1 MKKILQLIFLLLT
14 YSSFAQ
20 NSEEIQSID
29 NFYIPVYKDFLAKQS
44 IVDKDYANLI
54 DFKWLQTQITS
65 SESKSVEVNITDFDT
80 FLLIKQ
86 LKDLNNKTLFQIE
99 HNPTLERYIRVFLRS
114 RKETLAHLM
123 ERSRYYFP
131 LFEKYLDKYDLP
143 LEIKYL
149 AVIESALKPQSKSK
163 TGARGLWQFTYATGK
178 HFGLEINSMV
188 DERYDPVKSTEA
200 ACKFLNKLYK
210 MFGNWDLALAAY
222 NSGPGNVTKAIR
234 RAGGNKNYWEIRKY
248 LPLETR
254 GYLPAFYA
262 TFYLFEYNIFH
273 NIKPKK
279 TGLSYFETD
288 TVKIKKQV
296 SINKIAS
303 VLGLNNEFL
312 KILNPQYKTGV
323 IPYKSVDPYALVLPK
338 NKISDFI
345 RFEEKIYSDKP
356 ARQTSKI
363 IKVSPYNSYKVKKG
377 DNLSRIASKFNI
389 RLEQLKMWNGLET
402 NYLIEGQHLV
412 ISDKNNFHKLSLN
425 KNKEREIKTY
435 IVQKGGSLFIIS
447 RKFPDVSVNQLK
459 EWNNLHSENN
469 LEPGIKL
476 IIKKS

>member
-1 MKKILQLIFLLLT
+1 MKRILQLTFLLLT
-14 YSSFAQ
+14 LSSFAQ

-65 SESKSVEVNITDFDT
+65 SESKSAEVKNTDFDT

-86 LKDLNNKTLFQIE
+86 LKDLNGKTPFQIE

-114 RKETLAHLM
+114 RKETLANLM

-149 AVIESALKPQSKSK
+149 AVIESALKPQSRSK

-188 DERYDPVKSTEA
+188 DERYDPLRSTEA
-200 ACKFLNKLYK
+200 ACKFLNNLYK

-262 TFYLFEYNIFH
+262 TFYLLNTIFFT
-273 NIKPKK
+273 I
-279 TGLSYFETD
+279 
-288 TVKIKKQV
+288 
-296 SINKIAS
+296 
-303 VLGLNNEFL
+303 
-312 KILNPQYKTGV
+312 
-323 IPYKSVDPYALVLPK
+323 
-338 NKISDFI
+338 
-345 RFEEKIYSDKP
+345 
-356 ARQTSKI
+356 
-363 IKVSPYNSYKVKKG
+363 
-377 DNLSRIASKFNI
+377 
-389 RLEQLKMWNGLET
+389 
-402 NYLIEGQHLV
+402 
-412 ISDKNNFHKLSLN
+412 
-425 KNKEREIKTY
+425 
-435 IVQKGGSLFIIS
+435 
-447 RKFPDVSVNQLK
+447 
-459 EWNNLHSENN
+459 
-469 LEPGIKL
+469 
-476 IIKKS
+476 